1 MTEPIIEVNG
11 LRHTYLK
18 DTPLT
23 TEALRG
29 VDFHVLRGEA
39 IGLIGPTGAGK
50 STLAQFCNAILRP
63 SRPNVMLVAGIDTGM
78 PSARIGIVRQRVGL
92 VLQNPADQL
101 FEQYVGDDVAYGP
114 RQMGLPREEILERVR
129 WAMSMVGLDFDS
141 FANRF
146 TFSLSGGE
154 MRRVALAGVLAL
166 RPEVLVLDETTAGL
180 DPLGRRE
187 LLSLLRRWHEEE
199 GLTLILITTQLS
211 DLPDLVDR
219 IVALSSGRVAFEGAT
234 RDVLAQTARLA
245 DLGLAAP
252 PMARLAQQLQ
262 EGGLR
267 LALKPLTVA
276 EAEEAICATLR
287 C

>member
-1 MTEPIIEVNG
+1 MTEPIIEASG
-11 LRHTYLK
+11 LHHTYLEG
-18 DTPLT
+18 TPLA

-29 VDFHVLRGEA
+29 VDFQVLRGEA
-39 IGLIGPTGAGK
+39 LGLIGPTGAGK

-63 SRPNVMLVAGIDTGM
+63 SRPNVMRVAGIDTGA
-78 PSARIGIVRQRVGL
+78 PSARIGIVHRRVGL
-92 VLQNPADQL
+92 VFQNPGDQL

-114 RQMGLPREEILERVR
+114 RQIGLPRDEILERVR
-129 WAMSMVGLDFDS
+129 WAIGMVGLDFDS
-141 FANRF
+141 FVNRF

-187 LLSLLRRWHEEE
+187 LLSLLRKWHEEE
-199 GLTLILITTQLS
+199 GLTLVLITTQLS

-219 IVALSSGRVAFEGAT
+219 IVVLSSGRVAFEGAP
-234 RDVLAQTARLA
+234 RNVLAQTVRLA

-252 PMARLAQQLQ
+252 PMARLAQQLRD
-262 EGGLR
+262 GGLR
-267 LALKPLTVA
+267 LPLKPLTVA
-276 EAEEAICATLR
+276 EAEEAICATLK

>member
-1 MTEPIIEVNG
+1 MIEPIIEANG
-11 LRHTYLK
+11 LRHTYLE

-63 SRPNVMLVAGIDTGM
+63 SRPNVMRVAGIDTGGS
-78 PSARIGIVRQRVGL
+78 SARIGVVRQRVAL
-92 VLQNPADQL
+92 VFQNPADQL
-101 FEQYVGDDVAYGP
+101 FEQCVGDDVAYGP

-129 WAMSMVGLDFDS
+129 WAMSMVGLDFYS
-141 FANRF
+141 FANRV

-166 RPEVLVLDETTAGL
+166 RPEVLVLDETTSGL

-211 DLPDLVDR
+211 DLTDLVDR
-219 IVALSSGRVAFEGAT
+219 IVVLSSGCVTFEGAY
-234 RDVLAQTARLA
+234 RDVLTQTARLEA
-245 DLGLAAP
+245 LGLTAP

-267 LALKPLTVA
+267 LPIKPLTVA